1 MKALTP
7 ELKDKIYKEIRGKL
21 PPDEAASWMKSLEF
35 LQTENGTL
43 EIPLPNDYFRNWY
56 EKHYKDLI
64 AKTVSEVLGI
74 QPKIIFKIPSDYQG
88 TLFESAAKESGH
100 DPKAPKPH
108 KPAPEAKPPVANAN
122 RPKGGTLNSKY
133 TFEQFV
139 VGPCNR
145 LAHAW
150 SMAVAENPGK
160 AYNPLFIHG
169 SVGLG
174 KTHLLQAA
182 CHYILAKRPEYS
194 IYYLSCEGF
203 VNDYISAV
211 RSGGYD
217 AFRNKYRSV
226 DVLVIDDIHF
236 LGAGEKQASQEE
248 FFHTFNALHNAQ
260 KQIILSSDSPP
271 QDIPTLED
279 RLVSR
284 FKWGQVARL
293 DSPTFETRMAI
304 IKQTAE
310 WMKKA
315 VPDDVC
321 DFIAS
326 SVESNIRDLEG
337 ALKNVIGFAEATK
350 KPIDLAL
357 AKDSLR
363 DLIGVSAFPVTI
375 PQIQE
380 VISKFFNV
388 KISDLQSKKRVKS
401 VSVPRQIGIYLAR
414 SLTSLSLEEI
424 GAAFGGKDHSTVM
437 YSVEKIK
444 QRAHKDR
451 QFTATLNQLTK
462 NVKQGG

>member
-1 MKALTP
+1 MKTLTP
-7 ELKDKIYKEIRGKL
+7 EIKDRIYKEIKGKL
-21 PPDEAASWMKSLEF
+21 PPEEAASWMKSLEF
-35 LQTENGTL
+35 IPTDNGTL
-43 EIPLPNDYFRNWY
+43 EIPLANDYFRNWY

-64 AKTVSEVLGI
+64 AKTVAGVLGFE
-74 QPKIIFKIPSDYQG
+74 PKIVFKIPTDYQG
-88 TLFESAAKESGH
+88 TLFESVSHAVERE
-100 DPKAPKPH
+100 PKQA
-108 KPAPEAKPPVANAN
+108 KPAPVEKPKPQSEPII
-122 RPKGGTLNSKY
+122 RHRDGKLNPKY

-150 SMAVAENPGK
+150 SLAVAENPGK

-174 KTHLLQAA
+174 KTHLLQAT
-182 CHYILAKRPEYS
+182 CHHILSKHPECT
-194 IYYLSCEGF
+194 IHYLSGEGF

-211 RSGGYD
+211 KTGGYD

-248 FFHTFNALHNAQ
+248 FFHTFNSLHNAQ

-284 FKWGQVARL
+284 FKWGRVARL

-304 IKQTAE
+304 VKQTAE
-310 WMKKA
+310 WLKKS

-321 DFIAS
+321 DLIAS
-326 SVESNIRDLEG
+326 SIETNIRDLEG
-337 ALKNVIGFAEATK
+337 ALKNVIGFAEANN
-350 KPIDLAL
+350 KPIELSL
-357 AKDSLR
+357 AKESLR
-363 DLIGVSAFPVTI
+363 DLISLSAFPVTI

-401 VSVPRQIGIYLAR
+401 ISVPRQIGIYLAR
-414 SLTSLSLEEI
+414 SLTSFSLEEI
-424 GAAFGGKDHSTVM
+424 GAAFGGKDHTTVM
-437 YSVEKIK
+437 YAVEKTK

-451 QFTATLNQLTK
+451 QFNATLDQLTR
-462 NVKQGG
+462 NIKQRG

>member
-7 ELKDKIYKEIRGKL
+7 ELKDKIYKEIKSKL
-21 PPDEAASWMKSLEF
+21 PPEEAASWMKSLEF

-56 EKHYKDLI
+56 EKHYKELI
-64 AKTVSEVLGI
+64 ARTIAEVMGI
-74 QPKIIFKIPSDYQG
+74 EPKIIFKIPSDYQG
-88 TLFESAAKESGH
+88 TLFESAAQASGQEPKGSKPPKYIPKEKT
-100 DPKAPKPH
+100 PIQTAPRH
-108 KPAPEAKPPVANAN
+108 KP
-122 RPKGGTLNSKY
+122 GMLNPKY
-133 TFEQFV
+133 TFEQFI
-139 VGPCNR
+139 VGACNR

-169 SVGLG
+169 AVGLG
-174 KTHLLQAA
+174 KTHLLQAT
-182 CHYILAKRPEYS
+182 CHHILNKHPEYT
-194 IYYLSCEGF
+194 IHYLSCEGF

-248 FFHTFNALHNAQ
+248 FFHTFNTLHNAQ

-284 FKWGQVARL
+284 FKWGQIARL

-304 IKQTAE
+304 VKQTAE

-337 ALKNVIGFAEATK
+337 ALKNVIGFAEANN
-350 KPIDLAL
+350 KPLALSL

-363 DLIGVSAFPVTI
+363 DLIATSAFPITI

-401 VSVPRQIGIYLAR
+401 ISVPRQIGIYLAR

-437 YSVEKIK
+437 YAVEKIK

-462 NVKQGG
+462 SVKQGG